1 MNYFINFAPPSKIK
15 GFNILPNNLI
25 LAALLIL
32 PLLAGLLA
40 FAIKGEKVKY
50 LALGFSIIVFIL
62 TLTILFQFNKNDAEQ
77 FKITYPWI
85 HSLGIN
91 FAVGVDGI
99 SLMMVLLT
107 TFLTPLIIFT
117 SFTDKIKSP
126 SAFYGLLLLME
137 MALIGVFISLDGFL
151 FYVFWELALIPIYFI
166 VALWGGENRI
176 RITFKFFIYTLFG
189 SLLMLIGLIYLY
201 SQTPDH
207 SFSLSSMTGLTMTRG
222 AEAWIFW
229 AFFIAF
235 AIKIPIFP
243 FHTWQPDT
251 YTNAPTSGTM
261 MLSGIMLKMGLFGL
275 LRWLLPV
282 VPNAVE
288 DYGYYALLLAVIGVI
303 YASCIALVQSDLK
316 RLFAYVSIAHVGLI
330 AAGILSQKHQGVAGG
345 VLQMLTHGINA
356 VGLFF
361 LVDIIER
368 RTKTRSISSLG
379 GIANVNPL
387 FAIFFM
393 IILLGSVAL
402 PLTNGFPGEFLI
414 LTGLFQYGPVIA
426 GFAGLTIIL
435 GAYYMLKS
443 YQRVMLGNTNTIT
456 ENFAPLT
463 GIETTALVIICAMV
477 FLIGIYPN
485 LFLDFINPVVPNFLS
500 R

>member
-1 MNYFINFAPPSKIK
+1 MI
-15 GFNILPNNLI
+15 
-25 LAALLIL
+25 AALLIVPFFAAL
-32 PLLAGLLA
+32 VV
-40 FAIKGEKVKY
+40 FAIKSDKVRN
-50 LALGFSIIVFIL
+50 LALGFSVVELLI
-62 TLTILFQFNKNDAEQ
+62 TLAILFQFEKNGSEQ
-77 FKITYPWI
+77 FQISLPWI

-91 FAVGVDGI
+91 FSVGLDGI

-107 TFLTPLIIFT
+107 TFLTPLIILSSFT
-117 SFTDKIKSP
+117 SNIKNP

-137 MALIGVFISLDGFL
+137 MALVGVFISLDGFL
-151 FYVFWELALIPIYFI
+151 FYIFWELALIPIYFI
-166 VALWGGENRI
+166 AALWGGKDRI
-176 RITFKFFIYTLFG
+176 RITFKFFVYTLFG
-189 SLLMLIGLIYLY
+189 SLLMLVALIYLY
-201 SQTPDH
+201 NQTPDH
-207 SFSLSSMTGLTMTRG
+207 SFALKSLTSLTLPRG

-243 FHTWQPDT
+243 LHTWQPDT
-251 YTNAPTSGTM
+251 YTTAPTSGTM

-275 LRWLLPV
+275 LRWLLPI

-288 DYGYYALLLAVIGVI
+288 DYALYAIVLAVIGVI
-303 YASCIALVQSDLK
+303 YSSLIALIQSDLK
-316 RLFAYVSIAHVGLI
+316 RLIAYVSIAHVGLI
-330 AAGILSQKHQGVAGG
+330 AAGLLSQKQQGLSGG

-368 RTKTRSISSLG
+368 RTKTRTISELG

-414 LTGLFQYGPVIA
+414 LTGLFQYNAWIA
-426 GFAGLTIIL
+426 AFAGITIIL
-435 GAYYMLKS
+435 GAYYMLKA
-443 YQRVMLGNTNTIT
+443 YQRVMLGNTNAIT

-463 GIETTALVIICAMV
+463 GIETTVLVIICAMV

-485 LFLDFINPVVPNFLS
+485 LFLDFINPVVPNFIS
-500 R
+500 H

>member
-1 MNYFINFAPPSKIK
+1 MLTA
-15 GFNILPNNLI
+15 LLI
-25 LAALLIL
+25 VPLLAALIV
-32 PLLAGLLA
+32 
-40 FAIKGEKVKY
+40 FAIKSDKVRN
-50 LALGFSIIVFIL
+50 LALGFSIIELLI
-62 TLTILFQFNKNDAEQ
+62 TLVILFQFDKNGGEQ
-77 FKITYPWI
+77 FITNCSWV

-91 FAVGVDGI
+91 FNVGLDGI

-107 TFLTPLIIFT
+107 TFLTPLIIFS
-117 SFTDKIKSP
+117 SFTNNIKNP

-137 MALIGVFISLDGFL
+137 MALVGVFISLDGFL

-166 VALWGGENRI
+166 AALWGGENRI

-189 SLLMLIGLIYLY
+189 SLLMLVALIYLY
-201 SQTPDH
+201 NQTPDH
-207 SFSLSSMTGLTMTRG
+207 SFALKSLTGLTLPRG

-243 FHTWQPDT
+243 LHTWQPDT

-275 LRWLLPV
+275 LRWLLPI

-288 DYGYYALLLAVIGVI
+288 DYAKYAILLAVIGVI
-303 YASCIALVQSDLK
+303 YSSCIALIQSDLK
-316 RLFAYVSIAHVGLI
+316 RLIAYVSIAHVGLI
-330 AAGILSQKHQGVAGG
+330 AAGLLSQKQQGLSGG
-345 VLQMLTHGINA
+345 VLQMLTHGVNA

-361 LVDIIER
+361 IVDIIER
-368 RTKTRSISSLG
+368 RTKTRTISELG

-414 LTGLFQYGPVIA
+414 LTGLFQYNAWIA
-426 GFAGLTIIL
+426 AFVGLTIIL

-443 YQRVMLGNTNTIT
+443 YQRVMLGTTNSIT
-456 ENFAPLT
+456 ESFRPLT
-463 GIETTALVIICAMV
+463 TVETSVLLIICALV

-485 LFLDFINPVVPNFLS
+485 LFLEFINPVVPNYMS
-500 R
+500 H